1 MQVPACFANI
11 LIFIVLTDSREPG
24 GIIFENLEFFRFLR
38 GPNGGLPQKILI
50 FFFHLK
56 LSNPEIIKVK

>member
-11 LIFIVLTDSREPG
+11 LIFIVLTDSRESG
-24 GIIFENLEFFRFLR
+24 GVIFENLEFFRFLR
-38 GPNGGLPQKILI
+38 GPNGGLPN
-50 FFFHLK
+50 FDFFHLK